1 MDEVPPPAPSLP
13 PSFLFRQKKDRDIER
28 REKRERGVV
37 GIRKGGGGGGA
48 GGGHGET
55 GAVFCFPGLSGNLR
69 VAGALVAACSYENK
83 EARGWGQ

>member
-1 MDEVPPPAPSLP
+1 MDEVLPPSLP
-13 PSFLFRQKKDRDIER
+13 PSFCAKRKDRDIER
-28 REKRERGVV
+28 REKRERERGVV
-37 GIRKGGGGGGA
+37 GIRKGGE
-48 GGGHGET
+48 GGGHGEM

>member
-1 MDEVPPPAPSLP
+1 
-13 PSFLFRQKKDRDIER
+13 
-28 REKRERGVV
+28 VV
-37 GIRKGGGGGGA
+37 GIRKGGGGAGA
-48 GGGHGET
+48 GGGHGEM